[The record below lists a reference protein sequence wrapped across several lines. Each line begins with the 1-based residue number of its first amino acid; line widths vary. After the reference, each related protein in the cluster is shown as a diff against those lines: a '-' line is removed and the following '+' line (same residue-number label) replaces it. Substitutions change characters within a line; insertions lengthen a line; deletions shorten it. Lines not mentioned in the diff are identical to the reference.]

1 MSKLLFRLNG
11 VSNEEANDVRKILID
26 NSIDF
31 YETSSGN
38 WGVSMSAIWLKD
50 ECQFQK
56 ARALLDAYQ
65 IERIVRVKK
74 EHASLRNEGKHNT
87 TISLIKQNAMG
98 FISYLVMAALVIYF
112 SIRLILDLAQ

>member
-11 VSNEEANDVRKILID
+11 VSDEEARDVRKILID

-50 ECQFQK
+50 ERQFQK
-56 ARALLDAYQ
+56 ARGLLDAYQ
-65 IERIVRVKK
+65 IERIVKVRK
-74 EHASLRNEGKHNT
+74 ELNSLRNEGKHNT
-87 TISLIKQNAMG
+87 TISLIKQNPIG
-98 FISYLVMAALVIYF
+98 FISYLVMAVLVIYL
-112 SIRLILDLAQ
+112 SVRLIVDLAQ